1 MGWIPVIEVRLSK
14 ASDVQALQDENE
26 RLRRERDFLRS
37 QYMNECEVNLRLED
51 TLREHGISPV
61 KG

>member
-1 MGWIPVIEVRLSK
+1 MGWIPVIEVRLAK
-14 ASDVQALQDENE
+14 ASDVQALQDEND

-51 TLREHGISPV
+51 TLREHGIFPN

>member
-14 ASDVQALQDENE
+14 ASDVQALQEEND
-26 RLRRERDFLRS
+26 RLRRERGFLRS
-37 QYMNECEVNLRLED
+37 QYMNECELNLRLED

>member
-1 MGWIPVIEVRLSK
+1 MGWHSVIEVRLAK
-14 ASDVQALQDENE
+14 ASDIQVLQEEND
-26 RLRRERDFLRS
+26 RLRLERDYLRS
-37 QYMNECEVNLRLED
+37 QYMNECEVNLRFED